1 MPVPDGLT
9 LDRIAETFEFLDDW
23 ESRFTYLLDLGRKVP
38 PMPEDQKNELTR
50 VHGCQ
55 ATVFMSARPDAQ
67 RHIDLAAEADAAT
80 VNGLIAI
87 LLTMFSGKTPPEILA
102 TDAEGYFTK
111 LGLEAHLS
119 PTRRNGLHAM
129 IKRIRAI
136 AEAL

>member
-1 MPVPDGLT
+1 MPAPHGLT
-9 LDRIAETFEFLDDW
+9 VDRIADTFDFLDDW
-23 ESRFTYLLDLGRKVP
+23 ESRFTYLIDLGKKVP

-55 ATVFMSARPDAQ
+55 ATVYMSAKADEQ
-67 RHIDLAAEADAAT
+67 RHIDLSAEADAAT

-87 LLTMFSGKTPPEILA
+87 LLTMYSGRTPQEILA
-102 TDAEGYFTK
+102 TDAEGFFTK
-111 LGLEAHLS
+111 LGLEEHLS